1 MRRIAMLLIVLFASA
16 PLFAVKGKK
25 PEPSL
30 DDSLAYINKTLYPT
44 MDYFYGCSEK
54 IEVTLSEQHQEL
66 IITKLPVDG
75 NGKVKRSLPPMY
87 IYRIPVA
94 DVKQI
99 YPYGS
104 LRPDGVWHPGLS
116 SHIGYDHI
124 IIRTN
129 GHAISKYGPYWDCFH
144 RKVSKKTRLRMMDN
158 AALRIDTLD
167 DSQLAN
173 LINALK
179 RTVTLTQAESEAPQS
194 QQPDATA
201 APEQPRDRGLDDG
214 LDGD

>member
-1 MRRIAMLLIVLFASA
+1 MRRIAVLLIVLLASTS
-16 PLFAVKGKK
+16 LVAVKHKK

-30 DDSLAYINKTLYPT
+30 DESLAYINKVFYPT

-75 NGKVKRSLPPMY
+75 NGKVKKELPPMY

-94 DVKQI
+94 DVKLI
-99 YPYGS
+99 YPYGFS
-104 LRPDGVWHPGLS
+104 PYKR
-116 SHIGYDHI
+116 YDRI

-144 RKVSKKTRLRMMDN
+144 RRTSKKTKLRMMDN
-158 AALRIDTLD
+158 AMLKIDDLD
-167 DSQLAN
+167 DSQLVN
-173 LINALK
+173 LLNALK
-179 RTVTLTQAESEAPQS
+179 RTVQLTQTEALTAQD
-194 QQPDATA
+194 QQPDAAA
-201 APEQPRDRGLDDG
+201 APQQPRERGLDED